1 MRPDHTAPH
10 PRASAPGTSAATSIL
25 PATGSP
31 TPASTGS
38 ASDPG
43 VPATVRHGK
52 VAVVE
57 WERGHPA
64 LYLQRTDGTARARVH
79 FADVRDPLPDQSP
92 DVPPVT
98 DQNILAIGHLR
109 WSPDGERLAV
119 VVSVALDQSE
129 VVVLDVV
136 DAAGSAR
143 VASVNSQ
150 VVMTDVAWS
159 ADGRW
164 LAYGMSTLA
173 HAGAVEV
180 FVTSVEQD
188 AARQVTRGARIGR
201 GARLRFVGGDRALL
215 LSRVTGERGAP
226 LFEQV
231 SRVERVDV
239 ASGATRL
246 VADALLG
253 EVQGVDGDGDWALA
267 IRRIGVLPDGE
278 YDRRLV
284 RVPLAGAGPERV
296 LVDGGK
302 LQYATLAAGPT
313 PPAGTGAPA
322 DALAL
327 LAVDGAIGPTPE
339 YTYDLVTAGEG
350 APRQLRLPAVDVRA
364 TAVDVW
370 VPRDARS

>member
-1 MRPDHTAPH
+1 MRPERTARH
-10 PRASAPGTSAATSIL
+10 PRASARGTSVATPVV
-25 PATGSP
+25 PATGTP
-31 TPASTGS
+31 TPAATGS

-43 VPATVRHGK
+43 MPATLRHGK

-57 WERGHPA
+57 WERGRPA
-64 LYLQRTDGTARARVH
+64 LHLQGTDGTGRARVH
-79 FADVRDPLPDQSP
+79 FTNVRDPLPDQSP

-98 DQNILAIGHLR
+98 DENILAIGHLR
-109 WSPDGERLAV
+109 WSPDGARLAV

-129 VVVLDVV
+129 VVVV
-136 DAAGSAR
+136 DTAGSAR

-150 VVMTDVAWS
+150 VVTTDVAWS

-164 LAYGMSTLA
+164 LAYGLSTRA

-188 AARQVTRGARIGR
+188 AVRQVTRGARLGR

-215 LSRVTGERGAP
+215 LSRVIGERGAP

-239 ASGATRL
+239 ASGATGL

-253 EVQGVDGDGDWALA
+253 EVQGVDGDGDWALT
-267 IRRIGVLPDGE
+267 IRRVGILPDGA

-284 RVPLAGAGPERV
+284 RIPLADAGPERV

-313 PPAGTGAPA
+313 LAA
-322 DALAL
+322 DAPGGLAL
-327 LAVDGAIGPTPE
+327 VAVDTGVEPTAA
-339 YTYDLVTAGEG
+339 YAYDLVAVAG
-350 APRQLRLPAVDVRA
+350 AAARRTRLPRVDPSA

-370 VPRDARS
+370 APRGGRP